1 MVALEIDFSGYTG
14 PPTCA
19 VDEDARGLV
28 LILVGHRLADDDAA
42 VLEDEGGVTEDEV
55 DVA

>member
-14 PPTCA
+14 PPTCGDHTA
-19 VDEDARGLV
+19 VDDDARGLV

-42 VLEDEGGVTEDEV
+42 VLEDEET
-55 DVA
+55 